1 MWWLIHLWLQ
11 CVTFGSFTTSSSE
24 MAYGLMTLML
34 TYGLPL
40 LTILICYLGIWF
52 RIFQTSFEHF
62 QGTFSAI
69 HLVLSSTSFIDSVV
83 KVKVIGLGFTT
94 TWWELIDWLIYAIA
108 HKIRKSLENG
118 KMRNQSILW
127 VEKKIDTGHSW
138 FLYTF
143 RVFSKSSN
151 VLFAHN

>member
-1 MWWLIHLWLQ
+1 MKNVKAYQVFFFHRFNLNVEHFCKQNMRLNGFFSFVVRRWWIRGKMSWLIHLWLQ
-11 CVTFGSFTTSSSE
+11 CVTFGSFTTPSSE

-69 HLVLSSTSFIDSVV
+69 HLVSSSISFINSVV
-83 KVKVIGLGFTT
+83 KEGNWSRFPHHVMGLDR
-94 TWWELIDWLIYAIA
+94 LIDWLI
-108 HKIRKSLENG
+108 
-118 KMRNQSILW
+118 Q
-127 VEKKIDTGHSW
+127 
-138 FLYTF
+138 
-143 RVFSKSSN
+143 
-151 VLFAHN
+151 